1 MDIKMVYN
9 IQNLANT
16 KTYYT
21 SNILH
26 KCTLPFQNLKKK
38 LSPLGTFLIR
48 QKQSN
53 ELKVNTHIK

>member
-9 IQNLANT
+9 IHNLANT
-16 KTYYT
+16 KYT

-26 KCTLPFQNLKKK
+26 KCTLPFQNLKK
-38 LSPLGTFLIR
+38 LSSSGTFLIR

>member
-9 IQNLANT
+9 IHNLANT

-26 KCTLPFQNLKKK
+26 KCTLPFQNLKKL
-38 LSPLGTFLIR
+38 LSSGTFLIR